1 MKKIIAII
9 ISLMICLLGTVPAMA
24 AGSVVE
30 YNNAREFV
38 FNPESGDLFQNFKSV
53 MPGDILEQQI
63 VIQNTKEHYPITM
76 YLKAEIDD
84 EYKDFL
90 SNIDLSVYYS
100 KTENGEKTLLQSG
113 SASEE
118 GLLAVDTRLG
128 SYLPNEMGYITVS
141 IYVHPEMDNEY
152 KSCIGNIKWI
162 FTAEE
167 GERIPDGMISG
178 QDSPQTGI
186 DFIIGFAAIATVIV
200 AVVILIVVNKKKKD
214 EKSEEVSDKSE
225 T

>member
-1 MKKIIAII
+1 MKKTIAII

-24 AGSVVE
+24 ADSVVE

-38 FNPESGDLFQNFKSV
+38 FNPENGDLFQNFKSV

-84 EYKDFL
+84 EYKAFL
-90 SNIDLSVYYS
+90 SNIDLSIYYS

-113 SASEE
+113 LASEE
-118 GLLAVDTRLG
+118 GLLAIDTRLG
-128 SYLPNEMGYITVS
+128 SYLPGETGYITVS
-141 IYVHPEMDNEY
+141 VYVHPEMDNEY
-152 KSCIGNIKWI
+152 KSCVGNIKWI

-178 QDSPQTGI
+178 QDSPQTGVN
-186 DFIIGFAAIATVIV
+186 FAIGFAAIATVIV
-200 AVVILIVVNKKKKD
+200 AVIILVAVNKKKKD
-214 EKSEEVSDKSE
+214 EKLEEMSDKSE